1 MRGEIV
7 AEELRDNGR
16 LCDDFCG
23 ESVGNGVLDGRDETA
38 WVDVEVPLGSWG
50 FEVDDDFFVVEI

>member
-1 MRGEIV
+1 MSQRNCATTADSVMIS
-7 AEELRDNGR
+7 A
-16 LCDDFCG
+16 

-50 FEVDDDFFVVEI
+50 FEVDDDFFVVEL